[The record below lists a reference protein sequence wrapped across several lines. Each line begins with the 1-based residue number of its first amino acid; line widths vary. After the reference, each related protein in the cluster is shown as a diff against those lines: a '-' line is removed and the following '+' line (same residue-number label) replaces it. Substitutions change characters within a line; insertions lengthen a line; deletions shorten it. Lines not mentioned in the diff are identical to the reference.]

1 MWAGGLAVK
10 PLVDAG
16 GAAITARL
24 TDGDPLPPDDRRQ
37 APSKRPFD
45 RLYRLQAPRLLR
57 MLARRV
63 DREEA
68 SDLVHDSFVRLVR
81 FFPEGAAA
89 PDEPEAYLTTIATNL
104 LRNRAR
110 AAYNRTMVV
119 QDPDLADAGST
130 DMTATLEA
138 RDMLNRLQAAM
149 LKLSPKTREI
159 FMAHR
164 LEGATYAEIGKR
176 MGLGVKGV
184 EWHMSKAIAALHRAA
199 GGR

>member
-1 MWAGGLAVK
+1 MK
-10 PLVDAG
+10 PFIDVSG
-16 GAAITARL
+16 NAILARL
-24 TDGDPLPPDDRRQ
+24 TDGDPLPPDDRRTVPQ
-37 APSKRPFD
+37 KRTFD
-45 RLYRLQAPRLLR
+45 MLYRLQAPRLLR
-57 MLARRV
+57 MLTRRV

-68 SDLVHDSFVRLVR
+68 SDLVQDSFVRLVR
-81 FFPEGAAA
+81 FFPESADG

-110 AAYNRTMVV
+110 SAYHRTMVA
-119 QDPDLADAGST
+119 QDPDLADCRST
-130 DMTATLEA
+130 DMTANLEA

-199 GGR
+199 GHR